1 MQTTE
6 NTMKRPLTLTLT
18 TLLLALL
25 AALHAADAPKQKPN
39 IVFILVDDMPYAGPS
54 VTGNKLLQTP
64 HMDRI
69 ATEGMFFSRA
79 YTEPVCG
86 PSRATLMT
94 GQFAGR
100 HGRTDN
106 VPGVHP
112 YALMREPLAP
122 LPDGVPA
129 DGFAGEAA
137 AGARL
142 PDPVQPG
149 GYSLVQALK
158 AGGYRTGITGKWHL
172 PQQHLTPKLARQ
184 YGFDFC
190 TDKPDRSQPYRDT
203 KHFTDDAIQFI
214 RDNREQSF
222 FLYVPYVAVHGGHVV
237 PPEDQARWK
246 ERLKGKNVG
255 IDPDM
260 LASLEFV
267 DLSVGRVL
275 DALDEL
281 GLTGNTMVILA
292 SDNGGV
298 GKDIYSVGNAPFRL
312 GKGTL
317 YEGGVR
323 VPLFIRWPGQIAP
336 GSRSDVAVHFVDL
349 FPTLCEAAGVKPDP
363 AHKLDGTSLRP
374 LFTGGTLP
382 ERTLFVTYPHYI
394 AEFGTTPVRAA
405 IQNRYKLVWNPY
417 DHLKI
422 EGDRVTSTTLRYVPK
437 PRVELFDMESDPGEH
452 ENIAERYPELV
463 AQLRQRLEA
472 WMKETGAKDLTPN
485 PAYDASRPLFN
496 ILEEAIKKEREQ
508 KKANK

>member
-1 MQTTE
+1 
-6 NTMKRPLTLTLT
+6 MKPIIALFAA
-18 TLLLALL
+18 LLLSSLPALP
-25 AALHAADAPKQKPN
+25 AADVSRSKPN

-69 ATEGMFFSRA
+69 AKEGMLFSRA
-79 YTEPVCG
+79 YTEPLCG

-112 YALMREPLAP
+112 FALMREPLAP
-122 LPDGVPA
+122 LPDGTPA
-129 DGFAGEAA
+129 DGFTGETT

-142 PDPVQPG
+142 PDPVQPR

-184 YGFDFC
+184 YGFDSC

-203 KHFTDDAIQFI
+203 KHFTDDAVQFI
-214 RDNREQSF
+214 RDNRQQSF

-237 PPEDQARWK
+237 SPEDQARWR
-246 ERLKGKNVG
+246 ERLKGKKD
-255 IDPDM
+255 IMAPDM

-267 DLSVGRVL
+267 DLSVGRIL

-281 GLTGNTMVILA
+281 KLADNTMVIFA

-298 GKDIYSVGNAPFRL
+298 GKNLYSVENAPFRL

-317 YEGGVR
+317 CEGGVR
-323 VPLFIRWPGQIAP
+323 VPLFIRWPGQIPP
-336 GSRSDVAVHFVDL
+336 GSRCDVPVHFADML
-349 FPTLCEAAGVKPDP
+349 PTLCEVAGVKPDP

-382 ERTLFVTYPHYI
+382 ERTLFVTYPHYL
-394 AEFGTTPVRAA
+394 AEHGTTPVRAV
-405 IQNRYKLVWNPY
+405 IQSRYKLVWHPY
-417 DHLKI
+417 DHI
-422 EGDRVTSTTLRYVPK
+422 EITGDRVTSSTIRYVPR
-437 PRVELFDMESDPGEH
+437 PRVELFDMASDPGEH

-463 AQLRQRLEA
+463 AELRQRMEA
-472 WMKETGAKDLTPN
+472 WMKETGAKDVTPN
-485 PAYDASRPLFN
+485 PACDPSRPLFN
-496 ILEEAIKKEREQ
+496 TREEAIRKAREE
-508 KKANK
+508 KKAKQ

>member
-1 MQTTE
+1 
-6 NTMKRPLTLTLT
+6 MKALTLLT
-18 TLLLALL
+18 ALLLAPL
-25 AALHAADAPKQKPN
+25 AALHAAEAPKPKPN

-54 VTGNKLLQTP
+54 VTGNKLQQTP

-69 ATEGMFFSRA
+69 AKEGILFSRA
-79 YTEPVCG
+79 YTEPLCG

-112 YALMREPLAP
+112 YALMQEPL
-122 LPDGVPA
+122 LPVPSDTRA
-129 DGFAGEAA
+129 TAGAIEAA
-137 AGARL
+137 ASARL

-172 PQQHLTPKLARQ
+172 PLQHLTPKLAPR

-214 RDNREQSF
+214 RDNSAQSF
-222 FLYVPYVAVHGGHVV
+222 FLYLPYVAVHGGHVV

-260 LASLEFV
+260 LATLEFV
-267 DLSVGRVL
+267 DLSVGRIL

-281 GLTGNTMVILA
+281 KLAENTMVILA

-298 GKDIYSVGNAPFRL
+298 GKDFYSVDNAPFRL

-323 VPLFIRWPGQIAP
+323 VPLFIRWPGQIQP
-336 GSRSDVAVHFVDL
+336 GSRCDVPVHFVDL
-349 FPTLCEAAGVKPDP
+349 FPTLCDAAGVKTDP
-363 AHKLDGTSLRP
+363 AHKLDGTNLRP
-374 LFTGGTLP
+374 LFTGRTLL

-405 IQNRYKLVWNPY
+405 IQSRYKLVWNPY
-417 DHLKI
+417 DHI
-422 EGDRVTSTTLRYVPK
+422 EIAGDRVTSSTIRYVPQ

-452 ENIAERYPELV
+452 ENLAARYPELV
-463 AQLRQRLEA
+463 TELRQRMEV
-472 WMKETGAKDLTPN
+472 WMKETGAKDVTPN

-496 ILEEAIKKEREQ
+496 ARDEAIKKEQEQ
-508 KKANK
+508 KKAKK

>member
-1 MQTTE
+1 
-6 NTMKRPLTLTLT
+6 MKPHRILF
-18 TLLLALL
+18 TLLLLSVSFVGKAL
-25 AALHAADAPKQKPN
+25 AEAPKPKPN

-54 VTGNKLLQTP
+54 VTGNTLLQTP

-69 ATEGMFFSRA
+69 AKEGILFSRA
-79 YTEPVCG
+79 YTEPLCG

-106 VPGVHP
+106 APGVHP
-112 YALMREPLAP
+112 YALMQETL
-122 LPDGVPA
+122 LPASPEKKPA
-129 DGFAGEAA
+129 RGGQDEGESS
-137 AGARL
+137 ARL

-149 GYSLVQALK
+149 GYSLAQALK
-158 AGGYRTGITGKWHL
+158 AGGYRTAITGKWHL
-172 PQQHLTPKLARQ
+172 PLQHLTPKLAPR

-214 RDNREQSF
+214 RDNRAQSF
-222 FLYVPYVAVHGGHVV
+222 FLYLPYVAVHGGHVV

-275 DALDEL
+275 AALDEL

-323 VPLFIRWPGQIAP
+323 VPLFIRWPGQIQP
-336 GSRSDVAVHFVDL
+336 GSRCDTPAHFVDL
-349 FPTLCEAAGVKPDP
+349 FPTLCDAAGVKPDP
-363 AHKLDGTSLRP
+363 AHRLDGTNLRP

-394 AEFGTTPVRAA
+394 AEFGTTPVRAV

-417 DHLKI
+417 DHI
-422 EGDRVTSTTLRYVPK
+422 EIAGDRVTSSTIHYVPK

-452 ENIAERYPELV
+452 ENIAARYPELV
-463 AQLRQRLEA
+463 AELRQRMEV
-472 WMKETGAKDLTPN
+472 WMKETGAKDVTPN

-496 ILEEAIKKEREQ
+496 TREGAIKKEREQ
-508 KKANK
+508 KKVKK

>member
-1 MQTTE
+1 MT
-6 NTMKRPLTLTLT
+6 KHVLILLTA
-18 TLLLALL
+18 LLLEPLVT
-25 AALHAADAPKQKPN
+25 LHAADAPKLKPN

-69 ATEGMFFSRA
+69 AKEGMLFSRA
-79 YTEPVCG
+79 YTEPLCG

-122 LPDGVPA
+122 LPDGTPA
-129 DGFAGEAA
+129 DGFPGEAA

-158 AGGYRTGITGKWHL
+158 ASGYRTAITGKWHL
-172 PQQHLTPKLARQ
+172 PLQHLTLKLAPR

-203 KHFTDDAIQFI
+203 KHFTDDAIQFL
-214 RDNREQSF
+214 RDNRSQSF

-246 ERLKGKNVG
+246 ERLKGKKDT
-255 IDPDM
+255 IAPDI

-267 DLSVGRVL
+267 DRSVGRIL

-281 GLTGNTMVILA
+281 KLADNTIVIFA

-298 GKDIYSVGNAPFRL
+298 GKNLYSVENAPFRL

-323 VPLFIRWPGQIAP
+323 VPLFIRWPGQIQP
-336 GSRSDVAVHFVDL
+336 GSRCDAPVHFADML
-349 FPTLCEAAGVKPDP
+349 PTLCDAAGVKPDP
-363 AHKLDGTSLRP
+363 AHKLDGTNLRP

-382 ERTLFVTYPHYI
+382 ERTLFVSYPHYL
-394 AEFGTTPVRAA
+394 AEHGTTPVRAA
-405 IQNRYKLVWNPY
+405 IQGRYKLVWHPH
-417 DHLKI
+417 DHI
-422 EGDRVTSTTLRYVPK
+422 EIVGARVTESTIRYITQ
-437 PRVELFDMESDPGEH
+437 PRTELFDMESDPGEH
-452 ENIAERYPELV
+452 ENLADKYPEKVSELKS
-463 AQLRQRLEA
+463 LLET
-472 WMKETGAKDLTPN
+472 WMKKTKAKDLTPN
-485 PAYDASRPLFN
+485 PAYDSTRPLFN
-496 ILEEAIKKEREQ
+496 TRDEWLKQALEQ
-508 KKANK
+508 KKAKK

>member
-1 MQTTE
+1 M
-6 NTMKRPLTLTLT
+6 NHTLS
-18 TLLLALL
+18 LL
-25 AALHAADAPKQKPN
+25 AALLIAPLASLQAAAPRQKPN

-54 VTGNKLLQTP
+54 VTGNKLLETP

-69 ATEGMFFSRA
+69 AKEGVLFSRA
-79 YTEPVCG
+79 YTESLCG

-100 HGRTDN
+100 HGHTDN

-112 YALMREPLAP
+112 YALMQEPLLP
-122 LPDGVPA
+122 LSPETTPSRNSI
-129 DGFAGEAA
+129 EAESIS
-137 AGARL
+137 RL
-142 PDPVQPG
+142 PDPIQPG
-149 GYSLVQALK
+149 GYSLAQAFK
-158 AGGYRTGITGKWHL
+158 AGGYRTAICGKWHL
-172 PQQHLTPKLARQ
+172 PLQHLTPKLAPR

-203 KHFTDDAIQFI
+203 KHFTDDAIQFM
-214 RDNREQSF
+214 RENREQSF
-222 FLYVPYVAVHGGHVV
+222 FSYLPYVAVHGGHVV
-237 PPEDQARWK
+237 PPEDRARWK
-246 ERLKGKNVG
+246 ERLKSENVG

-275 DALDEL
+275 AALDEL
-281 GLTGNTMVILA
+281 GLSSNTMVILA

-298 GKDIYSVGNAPFRL
+298 GKELYSVGNAPFRL

-323 VPLFIRWPGQIAP
+323 VPLFIRWPGQIQP
-336 GSRSDVAVHFVDL
+336 GSRCDAPVHFVDL
-349 FPTLCEAAGVKPDP
+349 FPTLCDAAGVKPDP
-363 AHKLDGTSLRP
+363 GHQLDGTNLRP

-382 ERTLFVTYPHYI
+382 DRTLFVTYPHYI
-394 AEFGTTPVRAA
+394 AGFGTTPVRAA

-417 DHLKI
+417 DHIEI
-422 EGDRVTSTTLRYVPK
+422 EGTRVTANTIRYVPK

-452 ENIAERYPELV
+452 ENIADKYPEKVSELKS
-463 AQLRQRLEA
+463 LMET
-472 WMKETGAKDLTPN
+472 WMKETGAKDVTPN

-496 ILEEAIKKEREQ
+496 TREEALKKTREE
-508 KKANK
+508 KKTKK